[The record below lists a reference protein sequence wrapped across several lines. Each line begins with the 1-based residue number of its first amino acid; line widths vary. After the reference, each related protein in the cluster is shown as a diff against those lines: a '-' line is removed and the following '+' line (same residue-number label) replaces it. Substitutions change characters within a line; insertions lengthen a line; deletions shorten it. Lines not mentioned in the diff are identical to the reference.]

1 MAKVTVIIVIVVSL
15 LTAGL
20 AFVTKGEVEKRQAEL
35 KNTKQTLV
43 STQGTLQKTKSDLTS
58 TTAELT
64 TAKTTIDDQKSQI
77 GTLTT
82 DRDDQKAKAEKA
94 STDLA
99 EATKKLA
106 DLNDQLA
113 AIKPDPKTGGTDV
126 AAQIKELTDQRDKLQ
141 TEATEQKQIA
151 EGLKAKEAAE
161 ESKLAAQT
169 SKLTHYEKQVSR
181 EGLTGRVVA
190 VNPGFNFVVLD
201 VGDRQGAAIGSPL
214 IVVRDGRAVGKVK
227 ITSVEPGSAIA
238 DVVAGSMPAGQSV
251 QPGDRVIFPGSH
263 GQPLQPPPSS
273 GAPVPGATPR

>member
-1 MAKVTVIIVIVVSL
+1 MAKVSVIIVIVVSL

-35 KNTKQTLV
+35 KNTKQTLA
-43 STQGTLQKTKSDLTS
+43 STLGTLQKTKSDLTS

-64 TAKTTIDDQKSQI
+64 TAKTTIEDEKSQI

-82 DRDDQKAKAEKA
+82 DRDDQKKKAEDA
-94 STDLA
+94 STQLA
-99 EATKKLA
+99 EANKTMA
-106 DLNDQLA
+106 DLKDQLA
-113 AIKPDPKTGGTDV
+113 KITPDPKNPDV
-126 AAQIKELTDQRDKLQ
+126 KDPAAQIKELTDQRDKLQ
-141 TEATEQKQIA
+141 TEATEQKQLA
-151 EGLKAKEAAE
+151 EALKTKEAAE

-169 SKLTHYEKQVSR
+169 SKLTHYEKQITR

-201 VGDRQGAAIGSPL
+201 VGDKQGASVGAPL
-214 IVVRDGRAVGKVK
+214 IVLRDGRAIGKVK

-263 GQPLQPPPSS
+263 GQPLQPPPGA
-273 GAPVPGATPR
+273 GAPGASAPH